1 MNEERTTLLR
11 NDPKSVLITVEFL
24 KIGEIGKLFW
34 IKTNINAHLN
44 QMFNNFNLKK

>member
-24 KIGEIGKLFW
+24 KIGEIGKL
-34 IKTNINAHLN
+34 KTNINAHLN